1 MNEVEVRAEKG
12 ERAYEA
18 LLKMVFDTCTAVLS
32 LKLTQATTMAAIKA
46 GIATQ
51 NYSTKPGLFTMH
63 DGVVVGD
70 AAMVAQKL
78 LGDTLAEMTAKR
90 VNGKVVEPFEVVKEF
105 ATLVNK
111 ITFEF
116 IGELH

>member
-1 MNEVEVRAEKG
+1 MNEVEVKTEKG
-12 ERAYEA
+12 ELAYEA
-18 LLKMVFDTCTAVLS
+18 LLKMVFDTCTAMLS
-32 LKLTQATTMAAIKA
+32 LKLTQVTTMAAIKA

-51 NYSTKPGLFTMH
+51 DYSTQPGLFTMP

-70 AAMVAQKL
+70 ASMVAQKL
-78 LGDTLAEMTAKR
+78 LGDTLADMTAKR

-105 ATLVNK
+105 AKLVDK

>member
-32 LKLTQATTMAAIKA
+32 LKLTQATTMAAINA

-51 NYSTKPGLFTMH
+51 SCLDKPCLFTMH
-63 DGVVVGD
+63 DGVSYGD
-70 AAMVAQKL
+70 AILVAQKL
-78 LGDTLAEMTAKR
+78 MGDTLLEIKAKHI
-90 VNGKVVEPFEVVKEF
+90 NDKVIEPFEVVKEF
-105 ATLVNK
+105 AKLVDK

-116 IGELH
+116 I